1 MYLERYESSCNFNKG
16 EAQRTEKTVLVI
28 ISLSFTCLKL
38 NCISHIAF
46 VKYYTDTVPKRAGS
60 SAMPHR
66 EWMAPGRAWQGM
78 AEHCMISCV
87 FSLYCHFDTTSQRED
102 SPNTVI
108 VL

>member
-66 EWMAPGRAWQGM
+66 EWMAPGRAWQGI
-78 AEHCMISCV
+78 AWYLV
-87 FSLYCHFDTTSQRED
+87 FFPCIVTLTRQVRER
-102 SPNTVI
+102 TVQTQ
-108 VL
+108 